1 MEGGIMKKGLLYIQQ
16 QRFGKRWKKVW
27 SVVYSESRF
36 SVALME
42 LHDFKPASAEDPSSL
57 SKRVIRMRDCV
68 RMIEVQLAHCPR
80 GCGAFLL
87 ETTKKCFVF
96 AAPSTELQDWIARLS
111 ALAFPFNS
119 GLCGVQDCVSAQKIS
134 VRDSGQLEMVDNC
147 LYDTPYRGRDFL
159 VTVVSTVASNKCQ
172 LHGDYILT
180 PESDQLVLR
189 DLASKDVLFIW
200 PYCFVRKFGQD
211 QLAFSFEA
219 GRRCDSGEGI
229 FEFATSHGEQLYS
242 MVNAAISSFRGPSQ
256 PSFSTEEDPCPAEDT
271 EYSVYERLP
280 TQTPGRGVAP
290 KTENQIKGLTPSFRR
305 LSLNAI
311 KLPNKDQVRSISS
324 CPPLALHES
333 QDPVYAKIIHPKP
346 QDHTLQE
353 QRFHAA
359 PKRMDFEHSKS
370 FHFSSGASSNS
381 SQASASDMLDG
392 DGKCD
397 QSIEEETDRADP
409 IYYEAEGTL
418 STAVWDAA
426 SAVYDDPEELKGQE
440 SIFREDANK
449 VEYDHTKDN
458 CVYDNILL
466 KGKRK

>member
-1 MEGGIMKKGLLYIQQ
+1 
-16 QRFGKRWKKVW
+16 
-27 SVVYSESRF
+27 
-36 SVALME
+36 VALME

-111 ALAFPFNS
+111 ALAPVRLTGSS
-119 GLCGVQDCVSAQKIS
+119 GLTERS
-134 VRDSGQLEMVDNC
+134 
-147 LYDTPYRGRDFL
+147 GRDFL